1 MLYRC
6 TGITLEI
13 ALLIGIS
20 YVDLRNC
27 AMEEPYCDWASP
39 KACRHRH
46 LTMTSQST
54 VQMTIKPDRP
64 PSGSRIP
71 LHAIDRA
78 LAGFLPLNLFFKPSS
93 TGPTQLQDF
102 ATSLQDVLDRLPLI
116 AGSIYDVED
125 AHGVKSKELIDDGRG
140 ADLIRVDSPVAW
152 PDSFD
157 HPDVSP
163 RPLIVNCDDDQP
175 LLMVKFTKFTCGTL
189 AMGIS
194 ISHMLVDLAS
204 CVDLIKEW
212 ARVSRGDS
220 KSDPLAISSWE
231 RHPLAP
237 CSPYWLE
244 DSAKDWRLTDTA
256 TSPPRPR
263 ALMMSNFFFTWE
275 SLRKLKDI
283 CTPTDPNEWV
293 STGDCVAAVVW
304 RAIVVARKA
313 LLKPGR
319 DVHLSVAA
327 DGRRHAKMEPGVSKY
342 FGNLV
347 TPFAVALSPSS
358 LLEGSLAS
366 VALACRPALI
376 EQLTEAT
383 CANLLALFDN
393 VKRRANTGPPES
405 AVSSWTKYPLVG
417 DALDFGGGAPCWA
430 STLQTHAGVIVVV
443 PQKDG
448 YLASLT
454 IEAEW
459 ESSLHTADELLMYAK
474 RM

>member
-1 MLYRC
+1 
-6 TGITLEI
+6 
-13 ALLIGIS
+13 
-20 YVDLRNC
+20 
-27 AMEEPYCDWASP
+27 
-39 KACRHRH
+39 
-46 LTMTSQST
+46 MTSQST

-78 LAGFLPLNLFFKPSS
+78 LYGFVPLNLFFKPSS
-93 TGPTQLQDF
+93 IGPTQLQDF
-102 ATSLQDVLDRLPLI
+102 ATSLQEVLDRLPLI

-125 AHGVKSKELIDDGRG
+125 AHGVKSKELVDDGRG
-140 ADLIRVDSPVAW
+140 ADLIWVDSPVAC
-152 PDSFD
+152 PDSFE

-163 RPLIVNCDDDQP
+163 RPFIVNCADDQP
-175 LLMVKFTKFTCGTL
+175 LLTVKFTKFTCGTL

-194 ISHMLVDLAS
+194 ISHMFVDCAS
-204 CVDLIKEW
+204 FVDLIKEW

-220 KSDPLAISSWE
+220 KSNPLAITSWDRQPE
-231 RHPLAP
+231 KLFPPPTPTVISEDRPLA
-237 CSPYWLE
+237 
-244 DSAKDWRLTDTA
+244 DVA
-256 TSPPRPR
+256 TSPPGRPR
-263 ALMMSNFFFTWE
+263 ALTMSSFFFTWE
-275 SLRKLKDI
+275 SLRKLKKV

-304 RAIVVARKA
+304 RASTVARKA
-313 LLKPGR
+313 LLKPGS
-319 DVHLSVAA
+319 DVHLLVAA
-327 DGRRHAKMEPGVSKY
+327 DGRRHAKMKRGTSKY

-347 TPFAVALSPSS
+347 MPYAVTLSPSS

-366 VALACRPALI
+366 VPLACRRALI
-376 EQLTEAT
+376 EQLTETT
-383 CANLLALFDN
+383 CANILASFGNIEGKPSPGAADS
-393 VKRRANTGPPES
+393 VI
-405 AVSSWTKYPLVG
+405 SSWTKYPLVG

-430 STLQTHAGVIVVV
+430 STSQMHPGVVVVV

-459 ESSLHTADELLMYAK
+459 ESSLHTVDELLMYAK

>member
-6 TGITLEI
+6 TSMYPDMDKL
-13 ALLIGIS
+13 
-20 YVDLRNC
+20 C
-27 AMEEPYCDWASP
+27 CP
-39 KACRHRH
+39 KACRYRH

-71 LHAIDRA
+71 LHAIDKV
-78 LAGFLPLNLFFKPSS
+78 LAGFLALNLFFKPSS

-125 AHGVKSKELIDDGRG
+125 AHGVKSKELVDDGRG
-140 ADLIRVDSPVAW
+140 ADLIWVDSPVACA
-152 PDSFD
+152 DSFE
-157 HPDVSP
+157 HLDVSP
-163 RPLIVNCDDDQP
+163 RPFIVNCDDDQP

-231 RHPLAP
+231 RHPENFFPPPTPAAIP
-237 CSPYWLE
+237 DE
-244 DSAKDWRLTDTA
+244 WRRTGVE
-256 TSPPRPR
+256 TSLPRFR
-263 ALMMSNFFFTWE
+263 ALVMSNFFFTWE

-293 STGDCVAAVVW
+293 STGDCVAALVW
-304 RAIVVARKA
+304 RAIVVARKT
-313 LLKPGR
+313 LPVKPGR
-319 DVHLSVAA
+319 DVHLTMAA
-327 DGRRHAKMEPGVSKY
+327 DGRRHAKMERGASKY

-347 TPFAVALSPSS
+347 TPFSVALSPSS
-358 LLEGSLAS
+358 LLADSLAS
-366 VALACRPALI
+366 VALACRRALI
-376 EQLTEAT
+376 EQLTETT
-383 CANLLALFDN
+383 CANLLALFDH
-393 VKRRANTGPPES
+393 VERRANTGATGPAAS
-405 AVSSWTKYPLVG
+405 AVSNWTKFPLVG
-417 DALDFGGGAPCWA
+417 DVLDFGGGAPFWA
-430 STLQTHAGVIVVV
+430 STSQMHAGLVIIM

-448 YLASLT
+448 YLASFTL
-454 IEAEW
+454 EAEW
-459 ESSLHTADELLMYAK
+459 ESSLHTAELLTYAK
-474 RM
+474 HM

>member
-6 TGITLEI
+6 TSIIVEI
-13 ALLIGIS
+13 AILIGIS
-20 YVDLRNC
+20 YADV
-27 AMEEPYCDWASP
+27 P
-39 KACRHRH
+39 KLTVIS

-64 PSGSRIP
+64 PSGYRIP
-71 LHAIDRA
+71 LHAIDKV
-78 LAGFLPLNLFFKPSS
+78 LAGFLALNLFFKPSS

-125 AHGVKSKELIDDGRG
+125 AHGVKSKKLVDDGRG
-140 ADLIRVDSPVAW
+140 ADLIWVDSPVACA
-152 PDSFD
+152 DSFE
-157 HPDVSP
+157 HPDVLP
-163 RPLIVNCDDDQP
+163 RPFIVNCDDDQP

-204 CVDLIKEW
+204 CVDLIMEW

-220 KSDPLAISSWE
+220 KSDPLAITSWDRQPDKLFPPPTPTAIPDE
-231 RHPLAP
+231 
-237 CSPYWLE
+237 
-244 DSAKDWRLTDTA
+244 WRRGGVA
-256 TSPPRPR
+256 TSSTRFR

-275 SLRKLKDI
+275 SLRKLKEI

-319 DVHLSVAA
+319 DVHLPMAA
-327 DGRRHAKMEPGVSKY
+327 DGRRHAKMEPGASKY

-347 TPFAVALSPSS
+347 TPFVIALSPSS

-366 VALACRPALI
+366 VALACRRALI
-376 EQLTEAT
+376 EQFTETT
-383 CANLLALFDN
+383 CANLLALFDKIE
-393 VKRRANTGPPES
+393 KRPNTGPTGPAES
-405 AVSSWTKYPLVG
+405 AVSNWTKFPLVG
-417 DALDFGGGAPCWA
+417 DVLDFGGGAPCWA
-430 STLQTHAGVIVVV
+430 STSQMHAGLVIIM

-448 YLASLT
+448 YLASFT

-459 ESSLHTADELLMYAK
+459 ESSLHTAELLTYAK
-474 RM
+474 HM